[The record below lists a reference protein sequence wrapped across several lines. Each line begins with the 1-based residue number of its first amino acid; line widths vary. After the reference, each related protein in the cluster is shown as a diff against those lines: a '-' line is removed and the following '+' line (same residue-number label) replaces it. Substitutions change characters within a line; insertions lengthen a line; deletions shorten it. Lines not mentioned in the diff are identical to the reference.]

1 MKEEQIE
8 GKLIKKQVEEE
19 MERQRVKDLEK
30 KKKIARTRV
39 EF

>member
-1 MKEEQIE
+1 
-8 GKLIKKQVEEE
+8 VEEE
-19 MERQRVKDLEK
+19 MERTRVKELEK